1 MEMMSHA
8 QFMVLD
14 VRHLRLIE
22 TVAEHGSLTRAGHYL
37 HLTQSAL
44 SHQLRDLESALGAPL
59 FHRSGKRM
67 VPTQAGSRLLETA
80 RQTLRTLES
89 AETEVRRI
97 ASGQETALRL
107 STECY
112 TCYHW
117 LPRVL
122 ASYRERFPHVNIQVD
137 AAATHAPLPV
147 LLAGKLDLAI
157 VLEHPPEPRVRYA
170 TLFDDENVVIMPPD
184 HRFARKR
191 WVEPAD
197 LEDESLFLYAV
208 AREESTLFRRV
219 LDPAGVNPKRVSTMQ
234 LTEAIVE
241 LVKGGLGVSVLARW
255 AVASELEA
263 GTIVARPLG
272 AKGYHRRWYAATLRD
287 GRTPPHLAE
296 FIRLIATGPGLLRS
310 VPRPRSAA

>member
-1 MEMMSHA
+1 MSHA
-8 QFMVLD
+8 QCMVLD
-14 VRHLRLIE
+14 VRHLKLIE
-22 TVAEHGSLTRAGHYL
+22 TVAEHGSLTRASHYL

-67 VPTQAGSRLLETA
+67 VPTQAGARLLQTA
-80 RQTLRTLES
+80 RETLRTLES
-89 AETEVRRI
+89 AEADVRRI
-97 ASGQETALRL
+97 ATGQETALRL

-122 ASYRERFPHVNIQVD
+122 AVYRERFPNVNVQVD

-157 VLEHPPEPRVRYA
+157 VLERPADPRVRY
-170 TLFDDENVVIMPPD
+170 TPLFDDENVVILPVGHPL
-184 HRFARKR
+184 ARKR
-191 WVEPAD
+191 YIEPAD
-197 LEDESLFLYAV
+197 LEDQTLFMYAV
-208 AREESTLFRRV
+208 PREESTLFRRI

-255 AVASELEA
+255 AVASELEN
-263 GTIVARPLG
+263 GGLVARPLT

-310 VPRPRSAA
+310 VPKPRPAA